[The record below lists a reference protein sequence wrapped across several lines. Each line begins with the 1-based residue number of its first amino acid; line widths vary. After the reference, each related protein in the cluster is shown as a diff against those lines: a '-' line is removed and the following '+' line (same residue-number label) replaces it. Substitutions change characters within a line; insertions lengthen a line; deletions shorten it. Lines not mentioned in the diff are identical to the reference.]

1 MIIRRVKL
9 ENFKNFVE
17 KEVRLEKTVFIR
29 GKNGSGKSTL
39 ALESILFALYGYTA
53 KEALKDLPTRNV
65 ANSCLVEVEIEHQNS
80 TFVIIRKYPT
90 KLEVIRDSKE
100 VPFVNAIEAQEYIN
114 QTFGDRT
121 HFMKFRIV
129 DAYTKETNFLEEGQT
144 TLKKILFSV
153 SEDLI
158 NKMRDKLQV
167 IKREREQFNKDKAV
181 VYKCYPSMKRLNVI
195 CEALKKLEV
204 QKREVQTDIRD
215 LDNELRN
222 LERSIGQ
229 AEETKRT
236 GNTQKT
242 KLTEKKS
249 CYVCGQ
255 TISESNQKCIITE
268 IERKIEMATK
278 LLEEKTQDRQVTN
291 EILQANKQVLDT
303 IESQFIVLNELK
315 MKFQSR
321 IQLKD
326 YKYTDKDVLVAKTAI
341 DELDHLSTYYLTES
355 VKILEPIIND
365 VLIKIGFKVN
375 FVINDKD
382 KFTIS
387 LQREGV
393 EYKYKDL
400 SCGEKTLLQ
409 IAFKLALLLEKGE
422 SGIVITDEGLGS
434 LDVNNL
440 LHVIGLFESLPFQLF
455 LILHNAPE
463 LPETVQMITLD
474 KENDKLS

>member
-1 MIIRRVKL
+1 MIIRRIKL
-9 ENFKNFVE
+9 ENFKNFIE

-90 KLEVIRDSKE
+90 KLEVIRDNKE

-114 QTFGDRT
+114 KTFGDRT

-167 IKREREQFNKDKAV
+167 IKRDREQYNKDKAI

-195 CEALKKLEV
+195 CEAIKKLEL
-204 QKREVQTDIRD
+204 QKIEVQTDLRE
-215 LDNELRN
+215 LDTELRN

-229 AEETKRT
+229 AEETKKT
-236 GNTQKT
+236 GNVQKT
-242 KLTEKKS
+242 KLTEKKT

-255 TISESNQKCIITE
+255 TISESNQKQLLMETDNKIIN
-268 IERKIEMATK
+268 ATK
-278 LLEEKTQDRQVTN
+278 LLEEKTQDKQITQEIVQGNRQVL
-291 EILQANKQVLDT
+291 ET
-303 IESQFIVLNELK
+303 IEPQFVWLNELK
-315 MKFQSR
+315 MKLQAR
-321 IQLKD
+321 LKLLE

-341 DELDHLSTYYLTES
+341 EELDHLSTYYLTES

-365 VLIKIGFKVN
+365 VLVKIGFKVQ
-375 FVINDKD
+375 FLINDKD
-382 KFTIS
+382 KFSIV
-387 LQREGV
+387 LQREGI

-400 SCGEKTLLQ
+400 STGQKLILQ

-422 SGIVITDEGLGS
+422 SGIVIADEGMSS
-434 LDVNNL
+434 LDKENL
-440 LHVIGLFESLPFQLF
+440 LHILNIFDNLPFQLF
-455 LILHNAPE
+455 FVIHNVDEVPDTIQIID
-463 LPETVQMITLD
+463 L
-474 KENDKLS
+474 K

>member
-1 MIIRRVKL
+1 
-9 ENFKNFVE
+9 
-17 KEVRLEKTVFIR
+17 
-29 GKNGSGKSTL
+29 L
-39 ALESILFALYGYTA
+39 AIA
-53 KEALKDLPTRNV
+53 
-65 ANSCLVEVEIEHQNS
+65 
-80 TFVIIRKYPT
+80 
-90 KLEVIRDSKE
+90 
-100 VPFVNAIEAQEYIN
+100 N
-114 QTFGDRT
+114 QT
-121 HFMKFRIV
+121 
-129 DAYTKETNFLEEGQT
+129 
-144 TLKKILFSV
+144 V
-153 SEDLI
+153 S
-158 NKMRDKLQV
+158 
-167 IKREREQFNKDKAV
+167 
-181 VYKCYPSMKRLNVI
+181 
-195 CEALKKLEV
+195 
-204 QKREVQTDIRD
+204 
-215 LDNELRN
+215 
-222 LERSIGQ
+222 
-229 AEETKRT
+229 
-236 GNTQKT
+236 
-242 KLTEKKS
+242 
-249 CYVCGQ
+249 
-255 TISESNQKCIITE
+255 
-268 IERKIEMATK
+268 
-278 LLEEKTQDRQVTN
+278 EKTQDKQVTN
-291 EILQANKQVLDT
+291 EILQSNREVLDT
-303 IESQFIVLNELK
+303 IEPQFLWLHELK
-315 MKFQSR
+315 MKLQSR